1 MSAGAI
7 SRGCLGVV
15 ISGRA
20 RDISEHIDC
29 DFPVFAR
36 SHSTLGQSPFTRP
49 SQINIPL
56 QIHPQPADSN
66 FPSLSVN
73 PGDFIIADR
82 DGVVCVPKDLVIETI
97 ALANQGQDVDA
108 KCMEDIR
115 AGRGIKESFT
125 KWRGK

>member
-20 RDISEHIDC
+20 RDISEHINS

-36 SHSTLGQSPFTRP
+36 SHSTLGQWPFTRP

-56 QIHPQPADSN
+56 TINAQPANSD
-66 FPSLSVN
+66 FPSLLVG
-73 PGDFIIADR
+73 PGDFIVADR
-82 DGVVCVPKDLVIETI
+82 DGVVCVPKDLVEQTITI
-97 ALANQGQDVDA
+97 ATNGQEIDA

-115 AGRGIKESFT
+115 AGKGMKESF
-125 KWRGK
+125 KMWRGK